1 MNVLYPDLGVSPK
14 DWTGGRL
21 GAAIRLVP
29 PGAYL
34 DRARAA
40 IVVSPLIPRSRQLP
54 EPALL
59 IQQAIAAECARTSS
73 EVLLQHEAVPVQT
86 TDGLDG
92 VRLDLKLRRGGDGK
106 TEQRVYVM
114 FQDET
119 WLYGINYVADE
130 ETFPVFAELF
140 DTVARSLKAHPAI

>member
-1 MNVLYPDLGVSPK
+1 M
-14 DWTGGRL
+14 

-54 EPALL
+54 EPAVL
-59 IQQAIAAECARTSS
+59 IQQALAAECARTSS
-73 EVLLQHEAVPVQT
+73 EVLTRSEPAPVVAAS
-86 TDGLDG
+86 GLG
-92 VRLDLKLRRGGDGK
+92 GIRVEVRLRRGSDGHI
-106 TEQRVYVM
+106 ERRIYVM

-130 ETFPVFAELF
+130 ETFPHFAALF
-140 DTVARSLKAHPAI
+140 EDVATSMRAQDPKSIG